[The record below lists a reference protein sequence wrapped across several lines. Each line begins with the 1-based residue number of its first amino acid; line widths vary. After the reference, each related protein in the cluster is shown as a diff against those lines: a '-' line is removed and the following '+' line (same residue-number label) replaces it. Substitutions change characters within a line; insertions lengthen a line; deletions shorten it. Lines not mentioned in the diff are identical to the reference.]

1 MKFKLYIILLFA
13 IMTITSCNETIDL
26 KLDDP
31 NPVLVVDGYLS
42 NRNTMQ
48 YVRLS
53 NLENYF
59 SNKVPDYGVHQ
70 NAKVIL
76 LEDGSEVG
84 TYSFNQLDKRF
95 ELQYKGIEG
104 KSYQIDITLGDGS
117 RYVSASEPMETPV
130 PIDTIWYE
138 YNENPGGP
146 GPQGGEILVKINTQ
160 EPEGSGDN
168 YQWKSYV
175 NGQYQFESDNIF
187 FSDDRFV
194 DGQDVTDLD
203 VFGMSEDEYTSYKE
217 NSPSNQVFVE
227 IEQLKISARYL
238 KYLTL
243 IQQQL
248 FGAGSPFASPPAE
261 IRGNVYKQ
269 GEDEVLALGFFY
281 TASIDSKTIEIIE

>member
-1 MKFKLYIILLFA
+1 MKLKLYIILLFA
-13 IMTITSCNETIDL
+13 IVTITSCNETIDL

-31 NPVLVVDGYLS
+31 KPVLVVDGYLS
-42 NRNTMQ
+42 NLNTMQ

-59 SNKVPDYGVHQ
+59 SNQVPDYSVHQ

-76 LEDGSEVG
+76 LEDGTEAG
-84 TYSFNQLDKRF
+84 TYSFNQVDKRF

-104 KSYQIDITLGDGS
+104 KDYQIDITLSDGS
-117 RYVSASEPMETPV
+117 RYISASEIMETPV

-138 YNENPGGP
+138 YNESPGGP

-160 EPEGSGDN
+160 EPAGAGDN

-175 NGQYQFESDNIF
+175 NDYYQFESDDLF
-187 FSDDRFV
+187 FADDRFV

-203 VFGMSEDEYTSYKE
+203 VFGMSEDQYVNYKAS
-217 NSPSNQVFVE
+217 SPTNQVFVT

-281 TASIDSKTIEIIE
+281 TAGIDSKTIEIVE

>member
-1 MKFKLYIILLFA
+1 MKFKLYIILFF
-13 IMTITSCNETIDL
+13 TIVTVTSCNDVIDL

-31 NPVLVVDGYLS
+31 KPVLVVDGYLS
-42 NRNTMQ
+42 NHNTMQ

-59 SNKVPDYGVHQ
+59 SNQAPNYSVHK
-70 NAKVIL
+70 NAKVVL
-76 LEDGSEVG
+76 LEDDSEVG
-84 TYSFNQLDKRF
+84 TYSFNQVDQRF
-95 ELQYKGIEG
+95 ELQYKGVVG
-104 KSYQIDITLGDGS
+104 KAYQIDITLGDGS
-117 RYVSASEPMETPV
+117 RYISASELMEAPV

-138 YNENPGGP
+138 YNESPGGP

-160 EPEGSGDN
+160 EPAGLGDN

-175 NGQYQFESDNIF
+175 NDYYQFESDDLF
-187 FSDDRFV
+187 FADDRFV

-203 VFGMSEDEYTSYKE
+203 VFGMSEDQYVNYKAS
-217 NSPSNQVFVE
+217 SPTNQVFVT
-227 IEQLKISARYL
+227 IEQLKISTRYL

-281 TASIDSKTIEIIE
+281 TAGIDSKTIEIIE

>member
-1 MKFKLYIILLFA
+1 MKLKLYIILLFA
-13 IMTITSCNETIDL
+13 IVTITSCNETIDL

-31 NPVLVVDGYLS
+31 KPVLVVDGYLS
-42 NRNTMQ
+42 NLNTMQ

-59 SNKVPDYGVHQ
+59 SNQVPDYSVHQ

-76 LEDGSEVG
+76 LEDGTEAG
-84 TYSFNQLDKRF
+84 TYSFNQVDKRF
-95 ELQYKGIEG
+95 ELQYQGIEG
-104 KSYQIDITLGDGS
+104 KDYQIDITLSDGS
-117 RYVSASEPMETPV
+117 RYISASEIMETPV

-138 YNENPGGP
+138 YNESPGGP

-160 EPEGSGDN
+160 EPAGAGDN

-175 NGQYQFESDNIF
+175 NGQYQFESDDLF
-187 FSDDRFV
+187 FADDRFV

-203 VFGMSEDEYTSYKE
+203 VFGMSEDQYLSYKE
-217 NSPSNQVFVE
+217 NSPTGQVFVE

-281 TASIDSKTIEIIE
+281 TAGIDSKSIEIVE